1 MQSSGPQPQLAMPQG
16 TKGTTG
22 PLNSTSG
29 DTTHDDS
36 SGQVSFV
43 CRPGLAFVG
52 SGALC
57 RPGFGSWENWF
68 QSARYSH
75 VRPCET

>member
-1 MQSSGPQPQLAMPQG
+1 MASQWPTGDRIRRDPVS
-16 TKGTTG
+16 KTG
-22 PLNSTSG
+22 PLNATSG

-43 CRPGLAFVG
+43 CRPVLAFVG
-52 SGALC
+52 SGAVC
-57 RPGFGSWENWF
+57 PGFGSWENWF

-75 VRPCET
+75 VRPCETQ